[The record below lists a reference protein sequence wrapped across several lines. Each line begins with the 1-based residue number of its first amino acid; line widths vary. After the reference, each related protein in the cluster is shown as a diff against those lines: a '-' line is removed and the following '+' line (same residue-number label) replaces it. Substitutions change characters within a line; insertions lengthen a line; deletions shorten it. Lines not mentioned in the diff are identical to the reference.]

1 MITFLVNL
9 LSGQEF
15 QVTDNPGQILLASLT
30 KILQQNNI
38 TAKIIYA
45 LCEGE
50 KKNLKKTLSEN
61 NIVNGS
67 RVIIN
72 LDQTTPTPTPVEP
85 QKNIMNENLEYL
97 KKCFDFITKVCKVP
111 VNILDNRGNCL
122 GSWETGRKNGPP
134 GFLKDY
140 IPPLGWVALGLKAW
154 GVYDNGDNTWIGNK
168 NVKGEWYIAYHSIKS
183 IESVSGILLNGFRRG
198 PFQNYKNDEN
208 SNPLTRNEY
217 PTCGEGVYFIQNFQ
231 IAKFYAETF
240 NYMGN
245 SFQIILM
252 CRINPYKVRIVE
264 LGDNLESWIVN
275 GDKLHDPNG
284 KKRDDEVRAY
294 RILMRMN

>member
-1 MITFLVNL
+1 M
-9 LSGQEF
+9 
-15 QVTDNPGQILLASLT
+15 
-30 KILQQNNI
+30 
-38 TAKIIYA
+38 
-45 LCEGE
+45 
-50 KKNLKKTLSEN
+50 
-61 NIVNGS
+61 
-67 RVIIN
+67 
-72 LDQTTPTPTPVEP
+72 
-85 QKNIMNENLEYL
+85 
-97 KKCFDFITKVCKVP
+97 
-111 VNILDNRGNCL
+111 
-122 GSWETGRKNGPP
+122 
-134 GFLKDY
+134 
-140 IPPLGWVALGLKAW
+140 
-154 GVYDNGDNTWIGNK
+154 
-168 NVKGEWYIAYHSIKS
+168 
-183 IESVSGILLNGFRRG
+183 NGFRRG